1 MALVRGFEPTQ
12 MDRNSLHEEVK
23 ATYSVFRWDDRVLLQ
38 IDTFGRP
45 DRKIP
50 GKKSQTIQIDH
61 QAALQLY
68 RILQEEFGL
77 R

>member
-1 MALVRGFEPTQ
+1 MAFVRGFESTQ

-45 DRKIP
+45 DRQIP
-50 GKKSQTIQIDH
+50 GKKSQTIQLDRE
-61 QAALQLY
+61 AAQQLY
-68 RILQEEFGL
+68 RILQDEFGL